1 MPAILPGFEYDI
13 FISYR
18 HNDNR
23 SGWVT
28 EFVKALQE
36 ELAATIKEPVSVYFD
51 TNAYDGLLDTHN
63 VDKSLERKLNS
74 LILIPVFS
82 QTYADT
88 KSFAWNNEFCAYSK
102 ILKNDTIGKD
112 IKLINGNVTSR
123 ILPIRIH
130 DLETEDKTLI
140 ESELGAV
147 LRSIDFIYREPGVNR
162 PLTAL
167 DKREQNLAKTF
178 YRDQVNKVAYA
189 VKAIIQA
196 IRNPTKAVAVEF
208 SGEGLLQKEETKNS
222 QPEISDNSVAVLPFA
237 NLSND
242 PAQEYFAD
250 GITENILMHL
260 SALPKFRVISRT
272 SVMRYK
278 KTTKSAPEIAFELG
292 VKYILEG
299 SAQARKDKV
308 RINVQLIDAQK
319 DQPIWTKMFT
329 ESLEDIFEIENTVA
343 ETVAGQLKVALS
355 PEQKEHLATLPT
367 RNMEAYDQF
376 LKGRHAYN
384 QWNVAG
390 YKLASEHFK
399 KAIELDPDFK
409 EAYSYLASS
418 YSARMSWN
426 GDLSPA
432 QAKPDI
438 VRYLHEA
445 IQRGPTDNDFV
456 TKAFV
461 AFFIHKNFDEAERAL
476 LQAIALNANNALA
489 IYTYSYVLNMMG
501 RFDEAATWVEAA
513 QKIEPGSI
521 ACYNYRALSFY
532 MRGMFAETTAVLD
545 EGLKLFPTVL
555 RFYDLKG
562 RVYLS
567 TRNFKEAVAILEE
580 GLQGSTVRPPSMLAY
595 LIVAYA
601 HLNETD
607 KAQALFAELAER
619 SKSEKGVNIYLVHAC
634 LGMSEKEK
642 AMDWYAKAKQTNDV
656 DLIWWNVDPLLTL
669 LSKQAVADEQ
679 DSFSR
684 AEDYV
689 LQFLQ
694 NNMPDH
700 AYHNL
705 AHVHDVTQAV
715 QTIGQE
721 EQVNADE
728 LKLLRLAALLHDIG
742 FVKTSKDHEAIGA
755 EMAKEI
761 LPQFAIPEKSI
772 EIIVNMIL
780 ATKLPQ
786 SPATKLE
793 SILCDADLD
802 YLGRN
807 DFYETG
813 GKLYQEMLEAGI
825 VETEREWN
833 IMQRTFLQSHK
844 YHTNYSKTN
853 RELPKQERLQEI
865 AEKLKSR
872 SAE

>member
-1 MPAILPGFEYDI
+1 MPSILPDFEYDI

-36 ELAATIKEPVSVYFD
+36 ELAATIKESVSVYFD

-74 LILIPVFS
+74 LILIPVLS

-88 KSFAWNNEFCAYSK
+88 KSFAWNNEFCAYCK
-102 ILKNDTIGKD
+102 ILKSDSIGKD
-112 IKLINGNVTSR
+112 IKLSNGNVTSR

-162 PLTAL
+162 PLTAT
-167 DKREQNLAKTF
+167 DKREQNIAKTF

-189 VKAIIQA
+189 VKAILQA
-196 IRNPTKAVAVEF
+196 IRNPAKEVSVEF
-208 SGEGLLQKEETKNS
+208 SSGLSAQKEVVTS
-222 QPEISDNSVAVLPFA
+222 QPEVSDNSVAVLPFA

-250 GITENILMHL
+250 GFTENILMHL

-272 SVMRYK
+272 SIMRYK
-278 KTTKSAPEIAFELG
+278 KTTKSAPEIATELG

-319 DQPIWTKMFT
+319 DQPIWSKMFT

-343 ETVAGQLKVALS
+343 EVVAEQLKVSLS
-355 PEQKEHLATLPT
+355 PEVKEHLHTLPT

-390 YKLASEHFK
+390 YKLASEHFR

-432 QAKPDI
+432 QAEPD
-438 VRYLHEA
+438 VTRYLNEA
-445 IQRGPTDNDFV
+445 IKRGATDNDYV
-456 TKAFV
+456 TKAFM
-461 AFFIHKNFDEAERAL
+461 AFFVEKDFYEAERAL
-476 LQAIALNANNALA
+476 LQAIALNSNNALA
-489 IYTYSYVLNMMG
+489 LYTYSYVLNMLG

-513 QKIEPGSI
+513 QRIEPGSI
-521 ACYNYRALSFY
+521 ACYNYRALSLYLRGFY
-532 MRGMFAETTAVLD
+532 DEANLVID
-545 EGLKLFPTVL
+545 EGLTLFPNVL

-562 RVYLS
+562 RLFL
-567 TRNFKEAVAILEE
+567 TTGKFKEASEVLQK
-580 GLQGSTVRPPSMLAY
+580 GLGLSTVRPPSMVAFLATS
-595 LIVAYA
+595 LAK
-601 HLNETD
+601 LNARE
-607 KAQALFAELAER
+607 KAQALFDELVQR
-619 SKSEKGVNIYLVHAC
+619 SNLQEKGVNIYLVHAC
-634 LGMSEKEK
+634 LGLGETEK
-642 AMDWYAKAKQTNDV
+642 AHAFYLKARQTNDV
-656 DLIWWNVDPLLTL
+656 DLIWWNVDPLLKSLSQAPHSKEDFDAAENHIRKL
-669 LSKQAVADEQ
+669 LADK
-679 DSFSR
+679 
-684 AEDYV
+684 
-689 LQFLQ
+689 
-694 NNMPDH
+694 MPNLL
-700 AYHNL
+700 YHNIAHIEDVVQSSL
-705 AHVHDVTQAV
+705 AIAAAEGIST
-715 QTIGQE
+715 
-721 EQVNADE
+721 DE
-728 LKLLRLAALLHDIG
+728 IKLLKIAALLHDIG
-742 FVKTSKDHEAIGA
+742 FTQSPKEHEQTGA
-755 EMAKEI
+755 AMAHEL
-761 LPQFAIPEKSI
+761 LPQFGFGSHAL
-772 EIIVNMIL
+772 EIISGMIL

-786 SPATKLE
+786 SPNTQLE
-793 SILCDADLD
+793 RILCDADLD
-802 YLGRN
+802 YLGRD
-807 DFYETG
+807 DFFEIG
-813 GKLYQEMLEAGI
+813 SRLFEEMKAIGV

-833 IMQRTFLQSHK
+833 LVQRTFLQSHR
-844 YHTNYSKTN
+844 YHTHFGKTQREEKKQLHLQRIMSKLV
-853 RELPKQERLQEI
+853 R
-865 AEKLKSR
+865 
-872 SAE
+872 

>member
-63 VDKSLERKLNS
+63 VDKSLELKLNS
-74 LILIPVFS
+74 LIFIPVLS

-88 KSFAWNNEFCAYSK
+88 KSFAWSNEFCAYCK
-102 ILKNDTIGKD
+102 VLKNDAIGKD

-130 DLETEDKTLI
+130 DLETEDTALI
-140 ESELGAV
+140 ESELGSV

-162 PLTAL
+162 PLTAH
-167 DKREQNLAKTF
+167 DKREQNIAKTF

-196 IRNPTKAVAVEF
+196 IRNPAKEVPVEF
-208 SGEGLLQKEETKNS
+208 SNGLTSQKTEALHAET
-222 QPEISDNSVAVLPFA
+222 SDTSVAVLPFV
-237 NLSND
+237 NLSHD
-242 PAQEYFAD
+242 PAQDYFAD

-260 SALPKFRVISRT
+260 ATLPKFRVISRT

-278 KTTKSAPEIAFELG
+278 MTTKSAPEIATELG

-308 RINVQLIDAQK
+308 RINVQLIDALK

-343 ETVAGQLKVALS
+343 EVVAEQLKISLS
-355 PEQKEHLATLPT
+355 PEQKEQLSALPT

-426 GDLSPA
+426 GDLSPT
-432 QAKPDI
+432 QAEPDI
-438 VRYLHEA
+438 TRYLKEA
-445 IQRGPTDNDFV
+445 WQRGPSDNDYV

-461 AFFIHKNFDEAERAL
+461 TFFVEKNFNEAERAL
-476 LQAIALNANNALA
+476 LQGIALNANNALA
-489 IYTYSYVLNMMG
+489 LYTYSYVLNMMG
-501 RFDEAATWVEAA
+501 RFDEAAMWVEAA

-521 ACYNYRALSFY
+521 ACYNYRALSLY
-532 MRGMFAETTAVLD
+532 LRGLYAETISVLD
-545 EGLKLFPTVL
+545 EGLKFFPNTL

-562 RVYLS
+562 RVCLTTGKYKE
-567 TRNFKEAVAILEE
+567 TIEAVQKGFSLSEI
-580 GLQGSTVRPPSMLAY
+580 RPPSMVAY
-595 LIVAYA
+595 LLTAYSN
-601 HLNETD
+601 LKETG
-607 KAQALFAELAER
+607 KASVLYTELEQR
-619 SKSEKGVNIYLVHAC
+619 SKQQEKGVNIYLVHAC
-634 LGMSEKEK
+634 LGLGETEK
-642 AMDWYAKAKQTNDV
+642 ALAWYTKAKQTNDV
-656 DLIWWNVDPLLTL
+656 DLIWWNVDPLLASIREKSSTEEDPFT
-669 LSKQAVADEQ
+669 S
-679 DSFSR
+679 
-684 AEDYV
+684 AEAHV

-694 NNMPDH
+694 ANMPNH

-705 AHVHDVTQAV
+705 AHVHDVVQAV
-715 QTIGQE
+715 QTIGIA
-721 EQVNADE
+721 EQVSADE
-728 LKLLRLAALLHDIG
+728 LKVLRLAAWLHDIG
-742 FVKTSKDHEAIGA
+742 FVKSSKDHEVIGT
-755 EMAKEI
+755 EMAREI

-772 EIIVNMIL
+772 EIIANMIL

-793 SILCDADLD
+793 AILCDADLD

-813 GKLYQEMLEAGI
+813 GKLYLEMLEAGV

-833 IMQRTFLQSHK
+833 IMQRTFLQAHK
-844 YHTNYSKTN
+844 YHTSYNKTN
-853 RELPKQERLQEI
+853 RELLKQERLQEI
-865 AEKLKSR
+865 AEKLKGR

>member
-1 MPAILPGFEYDI
+1 MPSILPNFEYDI

-36 ELAATIKEPVSVYFD
+36 ELAATIKEPISLYFD

-74 LILIPVFS
+74 LILIPVLS

-88 KSFAWNNEFCAYSK
+88 KSFAWNNEFCAYCK
-102 ILKNDTIGKD
+102 ILKNDSIGKD

-123 ILPIRIH
+123 ILPICIH
-130 DLETEDKTLI
+130 NLETEDKALI

-162 PLTAL
+162 PLTAH

-196 IRNPTKAVAVEF
+196 IHNPSQAISVEF
-208 SGEGLLQKEETKNS
+208 SNEAPNQKGESVATQS
-222 QPEISDNSVAVLPFA
+222 EISDKSVAVLPLA

-278 KTTKSAPEIAFELG
+278 KTTKSAPEIAAELG

-329 ESLEDIFEIENTVA
+329 ESLDDIFEIENTVA
-343 ETVAGQLKVALS
+343 ETVAGQLKVTLS
-355 PEQKEHLATLPT
+355 PEQKEHLSTLPT

-384 QWNVAG
+384 QWNVGG
-390 YKLASEHFK
+390 YKLASDHFK
-399 KAIELDPDFK
+399 KAIQLDPDFK

-438 VRYLHEA
+438 IRYLNEA
-445 IQRGPTDNDFV
+445 LQRGPTDNDFV
-456 TKAFV
+456 TKGFV
-461 AFFIHKNFDEAERAL
+461 AFFIDKNFEEAERAL

-489 IYTYSYVLNMMG
+489 LYTYSYVLNMMG
-501 RFDEAATWVEAA
+501 RFDEAAVWVETA

-521 ACYNYRALSFY
+521 ACYNYRALSY
-532 MRGMFAETTAVLD
+532 YLRGLYAEADLALE
-545 EGLKLFPTVL
+545 EGLKVFPSTL

-562 RVYLS
+562 RLLLTTGKY
-567 TRNFKEAVAILEE
+567 KEAAEV
-580 GLQGSTVRPPSMLAY
+580 LQKGFSLSSVRPPSMVAF
-595 LIVAYA
+595 LIAALVK
-601 HLNETD
+601 LNEHE
-607 KAQALFAELAER
+607 KASTLFEELIQR
-619 SKSEKGVNIYLVHAC
+619 SNNQEKGVNIYLVHAC
-634 LGMSEKEK
+634 LGLNEPKK
-642 AMDWYAKAKQTNDV
+642 ALAFYSNAKQTNDV
-656 DLIWWNVDPLLTL
+656 DLIWWNVDPLLNSL
-669 LSKQAVADEQ
+669 HQNFKPVEDFMAAENHI
-679 DSFSR
+679 R
-684 AEDYV
+684 AI
-689 LQFLQ
+689 L
-694 NNMPDH
+694 NNQMPDLP
-700 AYHNL
+700 YHNVT
-705 AHVHDVTQAV
+705 HIEDVVQAAGLIAAAEAIPANEIK
-715 QTIGQE
+715 QLQ
-721 EQVNADE
+721 
-728 LKLLRLAALLHDIG
+728 LAALLHDIG
-742 FVKTSKDHEAIGA
+742 FIHSPKEHEQTGA
-755 EMAKEI
+755 NMAREL
-761 LPQFAIPEKSI
+761 LPQFGFKKETIN
-772 EIIVNMIL
+772 IICGLIM
-780 ATKLPQ
+780 ATRLPQ
-786 SPATKLE
+786 NPATTLE
-793 SILCDADLD
+793 RIICDADLD
-802 YLGRN
+802 YLGRDDYYQIGN
-807 DFYETG
+807 RLFEEMKRG
-813 GKLYQEMLEAGI
+813 GA
-825 VETEREWN
+825 VESEREWDLV
-833 IMQRTFLQSHK
+833 QRTFLQSHK
-844 YHTNYSKTN
+844 YQTSYSVLN
-853 RELPKQERLQEI
+853 REPAKQERLKEI
-865 AEKLKSR
+865 IAKLGKK
-872 SAE
+872 

>member
-1 MPAILPGFEYDI
+1 MSSILPGYEYDI

-28 EFVKALQE
+28 EFVKALRE
-36 ELAATIKEPVSVYFD
+36 ELAATIKDPISVYFD

-63 VDKSLERKLNS
+63 VDKSLERKLKS
-74 LILIPVFS
+74 LILIPVLS

-88 KSFAWNNEFCAYSK
+88 KSFAWKNEFCAYCN
-102 ILKNDTIGKD
+102 LLTTDQFGKD

-130 DLETEDKTLI
+130 DLENEDKALI
-140 ESELGAV
+140 ENQLGAV
-147 LRSIDFIYREPGVNR
+147 LRAIDFIYREPGVNR
-162 PLTAL
+162 PLTAN

-189 VKAIIQA
+189 VKAIVQA
-196 IRNPTKAVAVEF
+196 IRNPHKEVPAEYSNAFPT
-208 SGEGLLQKEETKNS
+208 QKEEHV
-222 QPEISDNSVAVLPFA
+222 QMEVSDKSVAVLPFA
-237 NLSND
+237 NLSHD

-260 SALPKFRVISRT
+260 SALPQFRVISRT

-278 KTTKSAPEIAFELG
+278 QTTKSAPEIATELG

-319 DQPIWTKMFT
+319 DQPIWTKMFM

-343 ETVAGQLKVALS
+343 EVVAEQLKVSLS
-355 PEQKEHLATLPT
+355 PEQKEHLTVLPT

-376 LKGRHAYN
+376 LKGRHAFN

-390 YKLASEHFK
+390 YKLASDHFQ
-399 KAIELDPDFK
+399 KAIQLDPDFK

-432 QAKPDI
+432 QARPDI
-438 VRYLHEA
+438 IQYLNA
-445 IQRGPTDNDFV
+445 AWQRGATDNDYV

-461 AFFIHKNFDEAERAL
+461 TFFIDKDFNEAEKAL

-489 IYTYSYVLNMMG
+489 FYTYSYVLNMMG
-501 RFDEAATWVEAA
+501 RFDEAATKVDAA
-513 QKIEPGSI
+513 EKLEPGSI
-521 ACYNYRALSFY
+521 AFYNYKALSFY
-532 MRGMFAETTAVLD
+532 LHGFYTETISVLD
-545 EGLKLFPTVL
+545 EGLKLFPGVL

-562 RVYLS
+562 RVYL
-567 TRNFKEAVAILEE
+567 TIEKFKEAAEE
-580 GLQGSTVRPPSMLAY
+580 IEKGFSTSVVRPPSMVAY
-595 LIVAYA
+595 QAVAYA
-601 HLNETD
+601 KLNAID
-607 KAQALFAELAER
+607 KAKKLVTELMER
-619 SKSEKGVNIYLVHAC
+619 STKQEKGVNIYLVHAC
-634 LGMSEKEK
+634 LGLGEIEN
-642 AMDWYAKAKQTNDV
+642 ALTWYAKAKQTNDV
-656 DLIWWNVDPLLTL
+656 DLIWWNVDPLLNSLRQHAGASTDGFG
-669 LSKQAVADEQ
+669 QAE
-679 DSFSR
+679 SF
-684 AEDYV
+684 V
-689 LQFLQ
+689 LQFLE
-694 NNMPDH
+694 NNMPNH

-705 AHVHDVTQAV
+705 VHVLDVQKAV
-715 QTIGQE
+715 ALIGAG
-721 EQVNADE
+721 EQVTVSE

-742 FVKTSKDHEAIGA
+742 FVKSPKEHEANGA
-755 EMAKEI
+755 IMAKEM
-761 LPQFAIPEKSI
+761 LPQFGIPSEAIEQI
-772 EIIVNMIL
+772 ANMIL

-786 SPATKLE
+786 SPTTKLE

-802 YLGRN
+802 YLGRD
-807 DFYETG
+807 DFFEIGARLYEELKAVG
-813 GKLYQEMLEAGI
+813 A

-833 IMQRTFLQSHK
+833 LVQRTFLQSHK
-844 YHTNYSKTN
+844 YHTEFSRAQ
-853 RELPKQERLQEI
+853 REPTKQKNIVEVQN
-865 AEKLKSR
+865 KLSMR
-872 SAE
+872 